1 MDYEEDTYTTIFRA
15 LKHPIRRKIL
25 HMLDE
30 SSLTYTNILN
40 ELGVETGF
48 LNYHLESLNSLIKK
62 ENNKY
67 QLSDIGRASMHL
79 TTRLENKVEQE
90 PRSFT
95 FLDKKYHV
103 THLFI
108 PVTLILLI
116 LTGGSYLHIR
126 TIRAEQ
132 ASNLEYE
139 ITLCR
144 ASMNIILE
152 KFNQSLFNNFIDIG
166 NIRLVEK
173 ETERISVRLETI
185 MFLDK
190 KNANEWMQISIAINR
205 INTIARTLEDHVSS
219 YDLLQIGM
227 NNIQHTRVAYM
238 RDDLNDLKNC
248 AFPDL
253 NEIDNYELNRMT
265 ISKHIVEVV
274 TNLEESTELVRLA
287 FNLPIPF
294 MTQ

>member
-30 SSLTYTNILN
+30 SSLTYTDILN
-40 ELGVETGF
+40 KLSVETGF
-48 LNYHLESLNSLIKK
+48 LNYHLESLNNLIKK

-79 TTRLENKVEQE
+79 ATRLENKVEQE

-103 THLFI
+103 TQLFI

-116 LTGGSYLHIR
+116 LTGSSYLHIR

-152 KFNQSLFNNFIDIG
+152 KFNQSLFNNYVDIG
-166 NIRLVEK
+166 DIRSVEK
-173 ETERISVRLETI
+173 ETERIIVRLEAI
-185 MFLDK
+185 MFIDI
-190 KNANEWMQISIAINR
+190 KNTNEWMHISIAINKV
-205 INTIARTLEDHVSS
+205 NNIAKTLEDNIRS
-219 YDLLQIGM
+219 YNLLQIDI
-227 NNIQHTRVAYM
+227 NNIQHMRVTCM

-253 NEIDNYELNRMT
+253 NEIDNNELNR
-265 ISKHIVEVV
+265 IALSKRIVEVA
-274 TNLEESTELVRLA
+274 TNLEESTEYARLA

>member
-30 SSLTYTNILN
+30 SSLTYTDILN

-48 LNYHLESLNSLIKK
+48 LNYHLESLNNLIKK
-62 ENNKY
+62 EDNKY

-95 FLDKKYHV
+95 FLDNKYRV
-103 THLFI
+103 TQLFI
-108 PVTLILLI
+108 PVILILLI
-116 LTGGSYLHIR
+116 FSGSSYLHIR
-126 TIRAEQ
+126 TIRTEQ
-132 ASNLEYE
+132 VSNLEYE
-139 ITLCR
+139 ITLCK

-152 KFNQSLFNNFIDIG
+152 KLNQSLSNNFIDIG
-166 NIRLVEK
+166 NIRSVEK
-173 ETERISVRLETI
+173 ETDRISVRLETI
-185 MFLDK
+185 MLLDK
-190 KNANEWMQISIAINR
+190 KNANEWMKISVAINR
-205 INTIARTLEDHVSS
+205 VNIIARTLEGNMRS
-219 YDLLQIGM
+219 YDLLQIDM
-227 NNIQHTRVAYM
+227 NSIQNIRILYM

-253 NEIDNYELNRMT
+253 NEIDNNELNRMALL
-265 ISKHIVEVV
+265 KHIIEVE
-274 TNLEESTELVRLA
+274 TNLEESIEYVRSA
-287 FNLPIPF
+287 FNLSIPF
-294 MTQ
+294 IT

>member
-30 SSLTYTNILN
+30 SSLTYTDILN

-48 LNYHLESLNSLIKK
+48 LNYHLENLNNLIKK

-90 PRSFT
+90 SRSFT

-103 THLFI
+103 TQLLI
-108 PVTLILLI
+108 PVTLMLLI
-116 LTGGSYLHIR
+116 LTGSSYLHIR

-144 ASMNIILE
+144 ASMNIMLE
-152 KFNQSLFNNFIDIG
+152 KFNRSLFNNFVDIG
-166 NIRLVEK
+166 DIRSVEK
-173 ETERISVRLETI
+173 ETERIGVRLETI

-190 KNANEWMQISIAINR
+190 KNTNEWMQVGIAINR
-205 INTIARTLEDHVSS
+205 VNNVARMLGDHIRS
-219 YDLLQIGM
+219 YDLLHIDM
-227 NNIQHTRVAYM
+227 NNIQHIRVAYM

-248 AFPDL
+248 AFPDP
-253 NEIDNYELNRMT
+253 NEIDNDELNRIT
-265 ISKHIVEVV
+265 LSKHIVEVA
-274 TNLEESTELVRLA
+274 TNLEDSTEYARLA

-294 MTQ
+294 MAQ

>member
-30 SSLTYTNILN
+30 SSLTYTDILN

-48 LNYHLESLNSLIKK
+48 LNYHLESLNNLIKK
-62 ENNKY
+62 EDNKY

-95 FLDKKYHV
+95 FLDKKYRV
-103 THLFI
+103 TQLFI
-108 PVTLILLI
+108 PVILILLI
-116 LTGGSYLHIR
+116 FSGSSYLHIR

-132 ASNLEYE
+132 VSNLEYE

-152 KFNQSLFNNFIDIG
+152 KLNQSLSNNFIDIG
-166 NIRLVEK
+166 NIRSVEK

-185 MFLDK
+185 MLLDK
-190 KNANEWMQISIAINR
+190 KNANEWMKISVAINR
-205 INTIARTLEDHVSS
+205 VFNIARTLEDHIRS
-219 YDLLQIGM
+219 YDLLQIDM
-227 NNIQHTRVAYM
+227 NSIQHIRIAYM

-253 NEIDNYELNRMT
+253 NEIDNNELNRMAL
-265 ISKHIVEVV
+265 SKHIIEVV
-274 TNLEESTELVRLA
+274 TNLEESTEYVRSA

-294 MTQ
+294 ITQ